1 MYYVCHNGP
10 SFRVRLSVS
19 VSVSGGMTSRRLGDG
34 NKADVASDVLYF
46 VGIRVEIQR
55 EASMFGTFSSNLPLI
70 CLAER
75 VIKW

>member
-1 MYYVCHNGP
+1 
-10 SFRVRLSVS
+10 
-19 VSVSGGMTSRRLGDG
+19 MTSRHLGDG

-46 VGIRVEIQR
+46 VGIRVEIQG
-55 EASMFGTFSSNLPLI
+55 EASMFGNFSSNLPLI

>member
-1 MYYVCHNGP
+1 
-10 SFRVRLSVS
+10 
-19 VSVSGGMTSRRLGDG
+19 MTSRHLGDG

-46 VGIRVEIQR
+46 VGIRVEIQG
-55 EASMFGTFSSNLPLI
+55 EASMLGNFSSNLPLI